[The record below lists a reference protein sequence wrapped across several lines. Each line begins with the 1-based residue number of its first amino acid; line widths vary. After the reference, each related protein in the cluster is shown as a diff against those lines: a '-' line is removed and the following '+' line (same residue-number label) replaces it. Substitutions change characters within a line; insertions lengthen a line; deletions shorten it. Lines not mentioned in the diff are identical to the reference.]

1 MTSGELI
8 LIAISFFTSM
18 LTAVLGLGG
27 GLLLVAVMPGFL
39 PAAAVIP
46 VHGVV
51 QLASNASRV
60 AFGVRDLELR
70 LVALFLFGSL
80 IGAAVGIRWVLAVPG
95 QLMPVLLGIFVLIV
109 TWTPKR
115 LFPTRLPGGFAT
127 LGAVQTFLSLFVGA
141 TGPLSSAFLSRE
153 ELSRDQTVV
162 THAGLMTVLHFAKL
176 LAFVAAGFVFRPY
189 LVFLAAMVISV
200 SLGSYAGTRL
210 RTRVSEHAFRVLFKG
225 LITLLALRLV
235 LGVAV

>member
-1 MTSGELI
+1 MTPGELF
-8 LIAISFFTSM
+8 LIGLSFFTSL
-18 LTAVLGLGG
+18 LTAVLGIGG

-39 PAAAVIP
+39 PATAVIP

-60 AFGVRDLELR
+60 AFGFRDLELR
-70 LVALFLFGSL
+70 LVVPFLFGSVAA
-80 IGAAVGIRWVLAVPG
+80 AAVGARWAFSVPS
-95 QLMPVLLGIFVLIV
+95 QLLPVLLGIFVLIV
-109 TWTPKR
+109 TWTPRR

-153 ELSRDQTVV
+153 GLSRDRTVV

-189 LVFLAAMVISV
+189 AILLCCMVVSV
-200 SLGSYAGTRL
+200 SLGSYAGTQL
-210 RTRVSEHAFRVLFKG
+210 RTRVSEDTFRVLFKV
-225 LITLLALRLV
+225 LLTLLSLRLT